1 MKPMLKA
8 PGTRRL
14 KLNVDKLLSSFAFN
28 VNMRRYIKETRG
40 VLLASEKAT
49 PSSAEFQVAI
59 AGNGECS
66 MTPASGFAASTANI
80 VSYLRFEEGPC
91 DADADKDAERERVV
105 LDRSKPEHAMAC
117 SAKTFGTHGVDA
129 TVYRYPVVDHQFP
142 KNVAVNKKLTADA
155 SGAAL
160 KGPGHSGNFFMEF
173 VNEVMLNNSGVIS
186 YRVDGYLVSQ
196 DLPDDL
202 SDSAT
207 VSAWLAHPGRA
218 VHADGETL
226 FSWIPKGVIA
236 SGAKQPARQFLDV
249 ALMPFGVLR
258 FRSVYTVGWCRL
270 TLSKPTFEAPGY
282 ERLKLKCDDLLSR
295 FAFKFNLRR

>member
-1 MKPMLKA
+1 
-8 PGTRRL
+8 
-14 KLNVDKLLSSFAFN
+14 
-28 VNMRRYIKETRG
+28 MRRYIKETRG

-91 DADADKDAERERVV
+91 DADADKDAERERLV

-117 SAKTFGTHGVDA
+117 SAKTYGSHGVDA
-129 TVYRYPVVDHQFP
+129 TVYRYPVVDHQSP
-142 KNVAVNKKLTADA
+142 ENVAASKKLATDA

-173 VNEVMLNNSGVIS
+173 FNEVMVNNSGVIS

-207 VSAWLAHPGRA
+207 VSAWVAHPGRA

-236 SGAKQPARQFLDV
+236 SGLKQPARQLLDV

-258 FRSVYTVGWCRL
+258 FRSVFTEPTTHVDHATTSEYTLYTELRCEL
-270 TLSKPTFEAPGY
+270 QSPAMPE
-282 ERLKLKCDDLLSR
+282 LL
-295 FAFKFNLRR
+295 NGHWQGGH